1 MYLFQGSRC
10 ILAGDHLQ
18 LPPTVQSVEAEK
30 KGLGRTLFERLAD
43 LYGDEVT
50 SMLTVQYRM
59 HEHIMNWSSKEL
71 YNSKVL
77 QVQSFLDAGYTVKI
91 SK

>member
-43 LYGDEVT
+43 LYGDEVM

-77 QVQSFLDAGYTVKI
+77 QSFLDAGYTVKI